1 MMMRCNKTKYIQTN
15 PYQTKNKLEFCCLES
30 VSTWIHIVLNTNL
43 CVYRINLLLNL
54 SQVFLCCPNLVENNK
69 TDYTYHKKQTNDD
82 NF

>member
-1 MMMRCNKTKYIQTN
+1 MMIQCNKIKYIQTN
-15 PYQTKNKLEFCCLES
+15 PYQTKNKLEFRCHKW
-30 VSTWIHIVLNTNL
+30 VYAWIRIVLNTNL

-54 SQVFLCCPNLVENNK
+54 SQVFLCCSNLVENNK